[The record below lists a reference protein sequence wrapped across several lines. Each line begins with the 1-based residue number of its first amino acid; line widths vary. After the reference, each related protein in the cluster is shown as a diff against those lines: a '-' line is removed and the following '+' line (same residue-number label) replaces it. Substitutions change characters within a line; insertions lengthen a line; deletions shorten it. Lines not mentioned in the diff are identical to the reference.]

1 MDMKYFKLAF
11 LLVLIT
17 AFIAV
22 ITGAHH
28 QIAIMIMSAIMY
40 IVLTTETTSNERSND

>member
-1 MDMKYFKLAF
+1 MKYFKLAF
-11 LLVLIT
+11 LVVFIT

-22 ITGAHH
+22 VTGAHH

-40 IVLTTETTSNERSND
+40 IVLTTETKKDEKVND

>member
-1 MDMKYFKLAF
+1 MKYFKLAF
-11 LLVLIT
+11 LLVFIT

-28 QIAIMIMSAIMY
+28 QIAIMIMSAIVY
-40 IVLTTETTSNERSND
+40 IVLTTETKKDEKVND

>member
-1 MDMKYFKLAF
+1 MKYFKLAF
-11 LLVLIT
+11 LLVFIT

-40 IVLTTETTSNERSND
+40 IVLTIENQKNEN

>member
-1 MDMKYFKLAF
+1 MKYFKLAF
-11 LLVLIT
+11 LLVFIT

-28 QIAIMIMSAIMY
+28 QIAIMIMSAI
-40 IVLTTETTSNERSND
+40 IVLTIENQKNEN

>member
-1 MDMKYFKLAF
+1 MKYFKLAF
-11 LLVLIT
+11 LVVFIT

-22 ITGAHH
+22 LTGAHH

-40 IVLTTETTSNERSND
+40 IVLTTETKKDEKVND